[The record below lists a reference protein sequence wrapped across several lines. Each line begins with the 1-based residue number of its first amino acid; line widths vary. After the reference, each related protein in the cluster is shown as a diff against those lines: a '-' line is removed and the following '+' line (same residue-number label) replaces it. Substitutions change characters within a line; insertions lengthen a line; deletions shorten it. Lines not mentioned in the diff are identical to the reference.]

1 MEDKARVGCTPQ
13 RRQQAHRVLPCLIIE
28 HGVIT
33 LAERASETALIA
45 PWPSKLTILPGFRP
59 ERPGMLHTSPIQSK
73 SAAEPRRRMLMIM
86 MAPLVQRTSNFFF
99 EKTSK
104 WAAGGQFCGSW
115 CAQSSSQQRSLQV
128 TGTLLFKLASRRLI
142 GCCFLVSLC
151 SS

>member
-99 EKTSK
+99 WKK
-104 WAAGGQFCGSW
+104 RPNG
-115 CAQSSSQQRSLQV
+115 LQV
-128 TGTLLFKLASRRLI
+128 ANSVARGVRRAHRSN
-142 GCCFLVSLC
+142 GHSK
-151 SS
+151 